1 MGNEIGIGA
10 VGKMELHRQAA
21 RAVLRI
27 GIGDRGNASKGA
39 VVGLLAEQGIEC
51 IDQLRGR
58 NVGISLRK
66 GACRQQQKNCER
78 QTRMNI
84 VACMRDSS
92 FRTMPIMPQE
102 QDECIPRIGRVL

>member
-21 RAVLRI
+21 RA
-27 GIGDRGNASKGA
+27 G
-39 VVGLLAEQGIEC
+39 QC

-66 GACRQQQKNCER
+66 
-78 QTRMNI
+78 
-84 VACMRDSS
+84 
-92 FRTMPIMPQE
+92 TMPIMPQE
-102 QDECIPRIGRVL
+102 QDECIA